1 MMTGLIETHMR
12 DLSREGIIMSKGS
25 KNASKGSKGT
35 TGTTSPAKGRKGR
48 KGDVSSPVVVVPA
61 NNVRPNGKIVD
72 VVPPDQLKR
81 ECDALLIDL
90 HREGISRNAKKG
102 IRRKLRV
109 RGYYISQKG
118 GGLSTR
124 VPVTTGEGDDE

>member
-48 KGDVSSPVVVVPA
+48 KGDVSPVVVVPA

-81 ECDALLIDL
+81 EIDALLRDL
-90 HREGISRNAKKG
+90 HVEGISRNAKKG
-102 IRRKLRV
+102 LRRKLRV

-124 VPVTTGEGDDE
+124 PVTTSGDEGDDE